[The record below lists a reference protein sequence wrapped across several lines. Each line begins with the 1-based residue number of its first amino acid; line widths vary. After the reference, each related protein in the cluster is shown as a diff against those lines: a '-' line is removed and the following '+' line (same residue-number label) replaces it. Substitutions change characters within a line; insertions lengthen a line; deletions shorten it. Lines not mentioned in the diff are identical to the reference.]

1 MKYMFGRLA
10 QLVEH
15 QSYKL
20 GVVGSNPS
28 PPTRLRQVA
37 VAERLWRPG
46 GYGHDR
52 RSFNVGWLAGH
63 SHGYVFSRR

>member
-1 MKYMFGRLA
+1 MFGRLA

-28 PPTRLRQVA
+28 PPTSHFCKRNAWQASHKDGNRKARV
-37 VAERLWRPG
+37 EPEKSPG
-46 GYGHDR
+46 GDEHAIH
-52 RSFNVGWLAGH
+52 VL
-63 SHGYVFSRR
+63 

>member
-1 MKYMFGRLA
+1 MKLLRGRLA

-28 PPTRLRQVA
+28 PPT
-37 VAERLWRPG
+37 
-46 GYGHDR
+46 
-52 RSFNVGWLAGH
+52 
-63 SHGYVFSRR
+63 SHLLQANAWQASLLKG